1 MTIEI
6 DLSGQVALV
15 TGGARGVGRGIT
27 DRLLAAGATVA
38 VCGRSEPEPGSL
50 PDGVLF
56 VAADVTDPASVDE
69 LIETVRATLGSVD
82 LAVNNAGGS
91 PGTDAATAS
100 PRFSAKILGLNL
112 TAALHVAQAAN
123 RVMQEQPSG
132 GSIVN
137 ITSLSGLRPS
147 PGTAAYGAAKAG
159 LINLT
164 TSLAMEWAPKVRVNA
179 VSAGMVRTEVFEQ
192 YYGGPEG
199 AAAVA
204 ATVPLGR
211 VAEPA
216 DVGNAV
222 AWLASPLASFVS
234 GANLVVHG
242 GGERLAFF
250 EHQQG

>member
-1 MTIEI
+1 MAITI
-6 DLSGQVALV
+6 DLNGHVALV

-38 VCGRSEPEPGSL
+38 VCGRTTPEAGTL
-50 PDGVLF
+50 PEGVTF
-56 VAADVTDPASVDE
+56 HEADVRDAEAVAALVDDVTARHGR
-69 LIETVRATLGSVD
+69 ID

-100 PRFSAKILGLNL
+100 PRFSEKIIALNL
-112 TAALHVAQAAN
+112 TSALHVAQAAN
-123 RVMQEQPSG
+123 RVMQAQGGG

-137 ITSLSGLRPS
+137 VTSLSGLRPS

-159 LINLT
+159 LVNLT

-179 VSAGMVRTEVFEQ
+179 VSAGMVRTELFEE
-192 YYGGPEG
+192 YYGGPDG

-211 VAEPA
+211 VAEPT
-216 DVGNAV
+216 DVGDAV
-222 AWLASPLASFVS
+222 AWLASPLAGFVS
-234 GANLVVHG
+234 GANVVVHG
-242 GGERLAFF
+242 GGERLAFA

>member
-6 DLSGQVALV
+6 ALSGQVALV